1 MKKIFSF
8 SFLLLFISTNF
19 FAQTSRP
26 EIRKEHPS
34 FIKLNKDQIFPKSQ
48 NQTVFQQAFNMS
60 AVDEMRSLGTFAD
73 NMGQVHEKF
82 QQYYNGIKVDGAIY
96 TLHYLAGKI
105 THMSGNYQDIQNL
118 NVTPKINAQ
127 AGLANALGHV
137 GATEYMWQHDEPV
150 ESHHM
155 HDHADYKKPQGELVV
170 LSIENYPQARLA
182 FKYDVYATQPLYR
195 ADVYVDAHTG
205 QVLFENNRIHH
216 VDVAATGNSLYNG
229 NVSFNAD
236 LNGGTYRLRQTVDG
250 NGVQTFDLNNGTN
263 YGSATDITSN
273 NSNFTGNE
281 TGVQAHWG
289 AEKTHQYYSSQ
300 HGRNSYDGNGSV
312 LRSYVSY
319 SSNYVNAFWDG
330 SRMTYGDGDGVNYGP
345 LVSLD
350 IASHEITHGVTEFS
364 ANLVYQRES
373 GALNESFSDIFG
385 EMVEY
390 HATGS
395 NDWQMGTDI
404 GIGGSGAIRS
414 MDNPNAFSDPD
425 TYGGTHWYNPNCGVP
440 QRTND
445 YCGVHINSGVQN
457 KWFYILSVGES
468 GTNDIGSSYNVSG
481 ITREKAAAIAYRN
494 LTVYLS
500 TNSTFADARA
510 GAIQSATD
518 LYGAGS
524 NEVIQTTN
532 AWYAVGVGG
541 QYGSIS
547 YCSSASTNIND
558 EYIGRVQ
565 LNTIDNASGGQFY
578 SDFTNI
584 STDLDKNS
592 QYTIT
597 VTPTWTATVYS
608 EGYSVWIDY
617 NADGD
622 FGDAGEQVW
631 TQSATQATS
640 VSGSFTVP
648 AGAAD
653 GATRM
658 RVSMKYNGIP
668 TSCETFTYGEVEDY
682 TINIGSGGGGD
693 TQAPS
698 DPTGLAASNIQETTA
713 SLSWNASSDNVGV
726 AGYNVYIGG
735 TNIGNVTGTTAN
747 LTGLTANTSYS
758 AYVTAFDAA
767 GNESGASNTVNFT
780 TDSGADTDPP
790 SAPSNL
796 SASNTSQTSTDLSWS
811 ASSDNVGVTSYSVY
825 VDGSLNGTTASTS
838 YTVSGL
844 SAGTTYSMY
853 VTASDAAG
861 NTSGQSNSIN
871 VTTHS
876 AGGGTTTVF
885 AHFFESGWD
894 GWIDGGS
901 DCARINNPSNAY
913 EGSYSIRIRDNS
925 GTASSMTLNGLDLS
939 GFNEVSLEFHF
950 RPVGMENG
958 EDFWVRYNDGS
969 GWQTVAT
976 YAVGSGGISNNNFYV
991 ATVTLNSADFTL
1003 SNNASLRFQ
1012 NDASVN
1018 NDRIYIDAV
1027 TLTGTNSSLAGFSG
1041 QSITNLGGA
1050 TQGFFGNAED
1060 ENGLEIDLIV
1070 YPNPSRQFITVE
1082 ADDPILS
1089 LKIFDITG
1097 ALVLDVKQVTGEI
1110 NVEELSSGIY
1120 VIQAITEDE
1129 VIQGKFTRE

>member
-1 MKKIFSF
+1 MKKTFSF
-8 SFLLLFISTNF
+8 IFILLIVTTNI

-26 EIRKEHPS
+26 EIRKEHPA
-34 FIKLNKDQIFPKSQ
+34 FISLNKDQIHPKSQ
-48 NQTVFQQAFNMS
+48 SQILLQQVFNMTP
-60 AVDEMRSLGTFAD
+60 ADELRSMGTFTD

-96 TLHYLAGKI
+96 SLHYTAGKI

-118 NVTPKINAQ
+118 NVTPKIDAQ
-127 AGLANALGHV
+127 AGLSNALGHI
-137 GATEYMWQHDEPV
+137 GATQYMWQQTGPAAN
-150 ESHHM
+150 
-155 HDHADYKKPQGELVV
+155 DHIDYVKPQGELVV
-170 LSIENYPQARLA
+170 LSIENYPKARLA
-182 FKYDVYATQPLYR
+182 FKYDIYATQPLYR

-216 VDVAATGNSLYNG
+216 ANVAATGNSLYNG

-236 LNGGTYRLRQTVDG
+236 LTGGTYRLRQTVDG
-250 NGVQTFDLNNGTN
+250 NGVETYTLNGSTN
-263 YGSATDITSN
+263 YNNAQDISSGS
-273 NSNFTGNE
+273 SNFTGSE

-300 HGRNSYDGNGSV
+300 HGRNSFDGNGTV

-319 SSNYVNAFWDG
+319 DVNYVNAFWDG
-330 SRMTYGDGDGVNYGP
+330 SRMTYGDGDGVSYGP

-425 TYGGTHWYNPNCGVP
+425 TYGGTHWYNPNCGTP
-440 QRTND
+440 TRFND

-468 GTNDIGSSYNVSG
+468 GTNDIGNSYNVSG

-510 GAIQSATD
+510 GAIQSAED

-541 QYGSIS
+541 QYGTTS
-547 YCSSASTNIND
+547 YCASASTNIND

-578 SDFTNI
+578 TDFTNI
-584 STDLDKNS
+584 STDLSKNT

-597 VTPTWTATVYS
+597 VTPTWTGTVYS

-617 NADGD
+617 NGDGD
-622 FGDAGEQVW
+622 FGDSGEQVW
-631 TQSATQATS
+631 TQAATQTS
-640 VSGSFTVP
+640 PVSGSFTVP
-648 AGAAD
+648 ASASD

-693 TQAPS
+693 TEAPS
-698 DPTGLAASNIQETTA
+698 DPTGLTASNIQETTA
-713 SLSWNASSDNVGV
+713 SLGWTASTDNVGV
-726 AGYNVYIGG
+726 TGYNVYIGG
-735 TNIGNVTGTTAN
+735 TNIGSVTGTSAN

-758 AYVTAFDAA
+758 AYVTAVDAA
-767 GNESGASNTVNFT
+767 GNESGASNTANFT
-780 TDSGADTDPP
+780 TQSGADTEAPT
-790 SAPSNL
+790 APSSL
-796 SASNTSQTSTDLSWS
+796 SASNTTQTTTDLSWN

-825 VDGSLNGTTASTS
+825 VDGNLDGTTASTS

-844 SAGTTYSMY
+844 TASTTYSMY

-861 NTSGQSNSIN
+861 NTSAQSNSIN
-871 VTTHS
+871 VTTQS
-876 AGGGTTTVF
+876 GGGGGTTTVF
-885 AHFFESGWD
+885 AHFFETGLD
-894 GWIDGGS
+894 GWVDGGS
-901 DCARINNPSNAY
+901 DCARISSSTNSY
-913 EGSYSIRIRDNS
+913 EGSFSVRIRDNS
-925 GTASSMTLNGLDLS
+925 GTASSMTLNNLDLS
-939 GFNEVSLEFHF
+939 GFNEVSLEFYF
-950 RPVGMENG
+950 RPVSMENG

-976 YAVGSGGISNNNFYV
+976 YVVGSNGITNNSFYV
-991 ATVTLNSADFTL
+991 ATVTLNSADFNL

-1018 NDRIYIDAV
+1018 NDRVYIDAV
-1027 TLTGTNSSLAGFSG
+1027 TLTGTNSSVAGFSG
-1041 QSITNLGGA
+1041 QSITEIGGG
-1050 TQGFFGNAED
+1050 QGFFGNAGE
-1060 ENGLEIDLIV
+1060 ESGLELDLIV

-1089 LKIFDITG
+1089 LKIFDIAG
-1097 ALVLDVKQVTGEI
+1097 ALVLDVKQVDGEI
-1110 NVEELSSGIY
+1110 NVEALSSGIY
-1120 VIQAITEDE
+1120 VIQAITEEE